1 MLVCN
6 HVGKTFGRQE
16 VLKDCHFHLKR
27 GEIIGIM
34 GKSGSGKSSLARL
47 IIGLDSPTCGSIHFQ
62 GKNYTP
68 KDGKAQ
74 IILVFQD
81 ALSSVN
87 PYFSIEE
94 ILNEAFYGKK
104 TTFELCQ
111 ILEAVG
117 LDGTY
122 LKYKARQLSGGQLH
136 RVCIARAL
144 LLKPKIIIFDE
155 SLSGLDPVTQIK
167 MLRLL
172 QKIKRCYEL
181 SFIMISHDPKI
192 CQAICNLVFLIKN
205 GYLVEDNEFLKRA
218 CSTNC
223 LTNL

>member
-6 HVGKTFGRQE
+6 HVRKTFGRQE

-47 IIGLDSPTCGSIHFQ
+47 IIGLDSPTCGSIYFQ
-62 GKNYTP
+62 GKIYTP

-104 TTFELCQ
+104 QL
-111 ILEAVG
+111 LNYV
-117 LDGTY
+117 
-122 LKYKARQLSGGQLH
+122 KY
-136 RVCIARAL
+136 
-144 LLKPKIIIFDE
+144 
-155 SLSGLDPVTQIK
+155 
-167 MLRLL
+167 
-172 QKIKRCYEL
+172 
-181 SFIMISHDPKI
+181 
-192 CQAICNLVFLIKN
+192 
-205 GYLVEDNEFLKRA
+205 
-218 CSTNC
+218 
-223 LTNL
+223 